1 MNEILI
7 IEDSETDAQL
17 LTRVLERA
25 GILNP
30 VRWVTSGEEALAYL
44 ARVTEADEGG
54 SSTPAIA
61 LVDLKL
67 PGMSGFELLEQ
78 MQGQPAF
85 SNTLRLAI
93 SSLEDIHSIK
103 RAYASGAHSFLTKP
117 ADEAEL
123 RAVIHSFPGYWA
135 LPEAD
140 GTTPTRLS
148 PLAW

>member
-7 IEDSETDAQL
+7 VEDTESDAQL
-17 LTRVLERA
+17 LRRALDRA
-25 GILNP
+25 GIVNP
-30 VRWVTSGEEALAYL
+30 VRWVTNAEDALSFL
-44 ARVTEADEGG
+44 GTVTEADKGG
-54 SSTPAIA
+54 ASAPSIA

-78 MQGQPAF
+78 MRRQPAL
-85 SNTLRLAI
+85 SKTLRLAI

-103 RAYASGAHSFLTKP
+103 LAYGSGAHSFLTKP

-123 RAVIHSFPGYWA
+123 RAVIHSFPSYWA
-135 LPEAD
+135 LPTAD
-140 GTTPTRLS
+140 GTTPTELS